1 MHTIFAQ
8 PGPGAHPDPD
18 AAARQRADRL
28 AGATVDQVEAA
39 HAARSHALAATP
51 PLA

>member
-28 AGATVDQVEAA
+28 ARTTADQMEAA
-39 HAARSHALAATP
+39 LAHLSMIDPEA
-51 PLA
+51 PLLA